1 MPPMLIAMIFVVAM
15 AAPAI
20 VAVRYTVKPRRELAL
35 AHGPAGRHTRS
46 GEGSMVLPVRDPQS
60 VSTGREAKKLT
71 LMLASANKQQQAS
84 ALEHQVDDT
93 IDRLILT
100 R

>member
-1 MPPMLIAMIFVVAM
+1 
-15 AAPAI
+15 
-20 VAVRYTVKPRRELAL
+20 
-35 AHGPAGRHTRS
+35 
-46 GEGSMVLPVRDPQS
+46 MVLPVRDPQS